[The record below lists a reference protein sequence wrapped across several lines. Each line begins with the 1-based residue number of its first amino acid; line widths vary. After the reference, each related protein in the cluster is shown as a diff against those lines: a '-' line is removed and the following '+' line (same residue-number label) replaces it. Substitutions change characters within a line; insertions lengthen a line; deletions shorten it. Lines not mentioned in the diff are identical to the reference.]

1 MLIMISTGMLSAGM
15 TLTMMI
21 AVCPCV
27 HQFPAQVCFHCFIST
42 PGSACTQ
49 LNPAFGKS
57 RLGAATNTAAY
68 QDIDLLVIQ
77 KTCQSTVA
85 APVRSNDFT
94 VNDPTIPFI
103 YCVFCFRLPFLKILV
118 TFFFPS

>member
-1 MLIMISTGMLSAGM
+1 MGTAGLSHILARNSTIAASATGMLIMISTGMLSAGM
-15 TLTMMI
+15 TLTMVV

-68 QDIDLLVIQ
+68 QDI
-77 KTCQSTVA
+77 K
-85 APVRSNDFT
+85 
-94 VNDPTIPFI
+94 PFGLI
-103 YCVFCFRLPFLKILV
+103 
-118 TFFFPS
+118 TM